1 MMEAASTYRAVH
13 AVSPGRLEL
22 TEKTF
27 RAPGPGKVRIRVEAC
42 GVCHS
47 DSGTVE
53 GLFPIDWPR
62 VPGHE
67 VVGRIDAL
75 GSGVQGW
82 VVGQRVGVG
91 FLGGSC
97 GYCEYC
103 RNGDLVNCRNQEYTG
118 IHHDGGYAEV
128 MIAKASGLVSIPDDL
143 SSVDAA
149 PLLCAGLTTFSA
161 LRNAPAKAGD
171 LVAVLGIGG
180 LGHLGVQY
188 ARHMGFEVAAI
199 ARGAD
204 KVELAQKLGAHHYID
219 NAATNPAEA
228 LQALG
233 GAKVVLI
240 TASGGKTVAETFK
253 GLRPGGVSIVLGV
266 GPEPIE
272 VSSMDLIFGS
282 RKLEGALTGDPATGE
297 ATLRFSA
304 LSGVSAMIETVPLER
319 AVFPALDHS
328 ARLIVVSTPG
338 ALENITGK
346 DGKVQDNWLAREIDR
361 FLGEARAD
369 QTERPVDVVF
379 GPGAIEGRYP
389 GRLSEKPRWD
399 WIDLRG
405 FNTWRDRIFTEALDD
420 GLAKLVAGLYEVPD
434 RFLPLLRR
442 EERRRRH
449 RAIIGFG
456 IAALSVAALTTA
468 IAIWGLI

>member
-1 MMEAASTYRAVH
+1 MTTTSYRAVQ
-13 AVSPGRLEL
+13 ASKPGRLEVVEREL
-22 TEKTF
+22 T
-27 RAPGPGKVRIRVEAC
+27 APPPGKVRIRVEAC

-47 DSGTVE
+47 DAGTVE
-53 GLFPIDWPR
+53 GQFPIAWPR

-67 VVGRIDAL
+67 LVGRIDVL

-82 VVGQRVGVG
+82 AVGQRVGVG

-97 GYCEYC
+97 GYCEFC
-103 RNGDLVNCRNQEYTG
+103 RTGDLVSCRNQEYTG

-199 ARGAD
+199 SRGVDTA
-204 KVELAQKLGAHHYID
+204 ELAKKLGAHHYID
-219 NAATNPAEA
+219 SSASDPAAA

-233 GAKVVLI
+233 GAKVILI
-240 TASGGKTVAETFK
+240 TASGGKTVAATFK

-266 GPEPIE
+266 GPEPIQ

-282 RKLEGALTGDPATGE
+282 RTLAGALTGDPATGD

-304 LSGVSAMIETVPLER
+304 LTGVAAMIETAPLEGAADAYAKMMAGKAR
-319 AVFPALDHS
+319 FRMVLTMNPGAASPPQTPKPKTRKS
-328 ARLIVVSTPG
+328 AR
-338 ALENITGK
+338 
-346 DGKVQDNWLAREIDR
+346 
-361 FLGEARAD
+361 
-369 QTERPVDVVF
+369 
-379 GPGAIEGRYP
+379 
-389 GRLSEKPRWD
+389 
-399 WIDLRG
+399 
-405 FNTWRDRIFTEALDD
+405 
-420 GLAKLVAGLYEVPD
+420 
-434 RFLPLLRR
+434 
-442 EERRRRH
+442 
-449 RAIIGFG
+449 
-456 IAALSVAALTTA
+456 
-468 IAIWGLI
+468 

>member
-1 MMEAASTYRAVH
+1 MSATKARSEMNTTYRAVEVTRPGVLSLVRRP
-13 AVSPGRLEL
+13 VSEP
-22 TEKTF
+22 
-27 RAPGPGKVRIRVEAC
+27 APGQVRIRVDAC

-47 DSGTVE
+47 DSATVD
-53 GLFPIDWPR
+53 GLFPDMTYPR

-67 VVGRIDAL
+67 VVGRIDAI
-75 GSGVQGW
+75 GPSVQGW
-82 VVGQRVGVG
+82 AVGQRVGVG

-97 GYCEYC
+97 GYCEFC
-103 RNGDLVNCRNQEYTG
+103 RNGDLVNCRNQEFTG

-204 KVELAQKLGAHHYID
+204 KAELARKLGAHHYID

-304 LSGVSAMIETVPLER
+304 LSGVSPMIETVPLDQ
-319 AVFPALDHS
+319 AVAAYTKMMAGK
-328 ARLIVVSTPG
+328 ARFRMV
-338 ALENITGK
+338 
-346 DGKVQDNWLAREIDR
+346 
-361 FLGEARAD
+361 
-369 QTERPVDVVF
+369 
-379 GPGAIEGRYP
+379 
-389 GRLSEKPRWD
+389 
-399 WIDLRG
+399 
-405 FNTWRDRIFTEALDD
+405 
-420 GLAKLVAGLYEVPD
+420 LVTKNGSSQS
-434 RFLPLLRR
+434 
-442 EERRRRH
+442 
-449 RAIIGFG
+449 
-456 IAALSVAALTTA
+456 AALK
-468 IAIWGLI
+468 

>member
-1 MMEAASTYRAVH
+1 MEAASTYRAVQ
-13 AVSPGRLEL
+13 AVSQGRLEL
-22 TEKTF
+22 TEKTMQT
-27 RAPGPGKVRIRVEAC
+27 PGPGKVRIRVEAC

-53 GLFPIDWPR
+53 GLFPINWPR

-82 VVGQRVGVG
+82 AVGQRVGVG

-97 GYCEYC
+97 GFCEFC
-103 RNGDLVNCRNQEYTG
+103 RGGDLVNCRNQEFTG

-128 MIAKASGLVSIPDDL
+128 MIAKASGLMAIPDDL
-143 SSVDAA
+143 SSAAAA

-188 ARHMGFEVAAI
+188 ARHMGFEVVAI

-204 KVELAQKLGAHHYID
+204 KAELAKKLGAHHYID
-219 NAATNPAEA
+219 NAATDAAAA

-272 VSSMDLIFGS
+272 VSAMDLIFAS
-282 RKLEGALTGDPATGE
+282 RKLAGALTGDPATGD

-319 AVFPALDHS
+319 AADAYAKMMAGQ
-328 ARLIVVSTPG
+328 ARFRMV
-338 ALENITGK
+338 
-346 DGKVQDNWLAREIDR
+346 
-361 FLGEARAD
+361 
-369 QTERPVDVVF
+369 
-379 GPGAIEGRYP
+379 
-389 GRLSEKPRWD
+389 
-399 WIDLRG
+399 
-405 FNTWRDRIFTEALDD
+405 
-420 GLAKLVAGLYEVPD
+420 
-434 RFLPLLRR
+434 
-442 EERRRRH
+442 
-449 RAIIGFG
+449 
-456 IAALSVAALTTA
+456 LTMD
-468 IAIWGLI
+468 

>member
-1 MMEAASTYRAVH
+1 MKAASRYRAVQ

-22 TEKTF
+22 TEKTLQP
-27 RAPGPGKVRIRVEAC
+27 PGTGKVRIRVEAC

-53 GLFPIDWPR
+53 ALFPIEWPR

-67 VVGRIDAL
+67 IVGRIDAL
-75 GSGVQGW
+75 GPGVQGW
-82 VVGQRVGVG
+82 ALGQRVGVG

-97 GYCEYC
+97 GYCAFC
-103 RNGDLVNCRNQEYTG
+103 RNGDLVNCRNQEFTG

-171 LVAVLGIGG
+171 LVAVVGIGG
-180 LGHLGVQY
+180 PGHLAVQY

-204 KVELAQKLGAHHYID
+204 KLELAQKLGAHHYID
-219 NAATNPAEA
+219 NAAANPAEA

-253 GLRPGGVSIVLGV
+253 GLRPGGVSIVLGD

-272 VSSMDLIFGS
+272 VSAMDLIFGS
-282 RKLEGALTGDPATGE
+282 RKLEGALTGDPATAD

-304 LSGVSAMIETVPLER
+304 LSGVSAMIETVPLEQAADAYAKMMAGR
-319 AVFPALDHS
+319 A
-328 ARLIVVSTPG
+328 
-338 ALENITGK
+338 
-346 DGKVQDNWLAREIDR
+346 R
-361 FLGEARAD
+361 FRM
-369 QTERPVDVVF
+369 V
-379 GPGAIEGRYP
+379 
-389 GRLSEKPRWD
+389 
-399 WIDLRG
+399 
-405 FNTWRDRIFTEALDD
+405 
-420 GLAKLVAGLYEVPD
+420 
-434 RFLPLLRR
+434 
-442 EERRRRH
+442 
-449 RAIIGFG
+449 
-456 IAALSVAALTTA
+456 LTMD
-468 IAIWGLI
+468 